1 MFFICTHIQPRK
13 KKELRLIFFF
23 FLKDKSKTQKL
34 SDDVQTLKHK
44 SREEPNMLIVRAII
58 VL

>member
-44 SREEPNMLIVRAII
+44 SREEPNMLIARAII

>member
-13 KKELRLIFFF
+13 KKELRLIFF

-44 SREEPNMLIVRAII
+44 SREEPNMLIARAII